1 MWPTEGLR
9 RASVNSFGYGGA
21 NAHVILEDA
30 YHYMRMRAIR
40 GRHCSVESPPTPRP
54 STSSTNQSPIHAFT
68 DNSRI
73 HLTDQNCIPST
84 SRPRLIVWT
93 AADEAGLNRLAVAL
107 HEYLSGLT
115 FCSDISRDRLLD
127 NLAYTLVSKR
137 SLLPWKSHLVCETV
151 EGLIRDLGSNLP
163 RPIRSSGTAPA
174 LGFVFTGQGAQWH
187 AMGRELF
194 AYLVFKESLEQAD
207 RFLQTLGCHWSL
219 IGQKPF
225 HTAPLTFS

>member
-1 MWPTEGLR
+1 
-9 RASVNSFGYGGA
+9 
-21 NAHVILEDA
+21 
-30 YHYMRMRAIR
+30 MRMRAIR